1 MASETTSQPAP
12 EPTSPPAVS
21 RGRQWFSLWGTAVA
35 WLALYFSNIVITW
48 QACLHHEQLG
58 GASSH
63 PALLILNMVIFFVL
77 LATSILSGVLAY
89 RAWRSR
95 AGSGKFL
102 YAEAEDRH
110 EYMAM
115 IGVLMTFIMGI
126 GIIWL
131 GLPLWI
137 ISLCVRTR

>member
-1 MASETTSQPAP
+1 MASETSP
-12 EPTSPPAVS
+12 ERPVVS
-21 RGRQWFSLWGTAVA
+21 RGRQWFALWGAPVA
-35 WLALYFSNIVITW
+35 WLVLFFANIVITW

-63 PALLILNMVIFFVL
+63 AGLLILNMVIFFVL
-77 LATSILSGVLAY
+77 LATAVLAGVLAY
-89 RAWRSR
+89 RAWRKR
-95 AGSGKFL
+95 TRSGAFFS
-102 YAEAEDRH
+102 AEAEDRH

-115 IGVLMTFIMGI
+115 IGVLMTIAMGV

-131 GLPLWI
+131 GIPLWI

>member
-1 MASETTSQPAP
+1 MASENISERPV
-12 EPTSPPAVS
+12 VS
-21 RGRQWFSLWGTAVA
+21 RGRQWFALWGAALA
-35 WLALYFSNIVITW
+35 WLVLFFANIVITW
-48 QACLHHEQLG
+48 QACLHREQFG

-63 PALLILNMVIFFVL
+63 PGLLILNMVIFFGL
-77 LATSILSGVLAY
+77 LATAILAGILAY
-89 RAWRSR
+89 RAWRKR
-95 AGSGKFL
+95 TGTGSFFC
-102 YAEAEDRH
+102 AEAEDRH

>member
-1 MASETTSQPAP
+1 MASDNAIRPI
-12 EPTSPPAVS
+12 VS
-21 RGRQWFSLWGTAVA
+21 RKRQWFALWGPAAA
-35 WLALYFSNIVITW
+35 WVILFFANIVITW

-63 PALLILNMVIFFVL
+63 DGLLILNMIVFLAL
-77 LATSILSGVLAY
+77 LATATTAGILAY
-89 RAWRSR
+89 RDWRR
-95 AGSGKFL
+95 CAGPGSFI

-115 IGVLMTFIMGI
+115 IGVLMTVTMGI
-126 GIIWL
+126 GILWL